1 MEMKLYEEL
10 RCDIGGVALFEPQA
24 WTVTQTSGWLG
35 VHAYEKVMFVVPIGE
50 ANDADATLD
59 IQVLE
64 ATSDAGAGA
73 QVLKSADQIVAGL
86 TFASLDQ
93 LVLIH
98 VEIPEM
104 TVNSGFTH
112 LALRLIVS
120 DQDTWMV
127 SAICI
132 REEREWLPHP
142 GTAAV
147 LVAADGQLVD

>member
-10 RCDIGGVALFEPQA
+10 RVDIGGVALFEPQA

-35 VHAYEKVMFVVPIGE
+35 IHAYEKVLFVVAIGE
-50 ANDADATLD
+50 ANDAAATLD

-64 ATSDAGAGA
+64 ATSQAGAGA
-73 QVLKSADQIVAGL
+73 QILKAAVQIVAGG

-104 TVNSGFTH
+104 TVNSGYSH

-120 DQDTWMV
+120 AQDTWMV

-132 REEREWLPHP
+132 REEREWLLHP
-142 GTAAV
+142 GTQT
-147 LVAADGQLVD
+147 QLID